1 MTDTQ
6 YQSHHNGRYIHTVPD
21 AGLVISRERRKEG
34 RKEKDNRT
42 VSTYLLSTFAI
53 FCTKNEEQ
61 NPDGKE
67 SEENLGTAYTYRIL
81 IAPHGAGN
89 LTGVLKGNG
98 MELG

>member
-1 MTDTQ
+1 M
-6 YQSHHNGRYIHTVPD
+6 
-21 AGLVISRERRKEG
+21 
-34 RKEKDNRT
+34 
-42 VSTYLLSTFAI
+42 STYLLSTFAI

-89 LTGVLKGNG
+89 LTGVSKAMGWNG
-98 MELG
+98 MTPLTKVYGQAGWLGMYHFIPIISYLI